1 MYDTDTLIKKAL
13 IIFLK
18 KGIKSVNMDDIANSL
33 GISKKTL
40 YLHVD
45 NKSDLV
51 NKSFAL
57 HVSHVLNV
65 LEQLIVEGR
74 NSIDELFLI
83 DQKIATIMK
92 QTNPYVL
99 GELRRFYPEAW
110 KVFEEFKHKG
120 LFSILKNNLRK
131 GIAQGLFRPELN
143 IDIISKLML
152 SRADVL
158 INDEVFP
165 LTTYNFQTL
174 LMENKIYH
182 IRGIATFKGIN
193 YLEQKINES

>member
-18 KGIKSVNMDDIANSL
+18 NGIKSVNMDDIASSL

-57 HVSHVLNV
+57 HVSHVLDV
-65 LEQLIVEGR
+65 LEQSIVEGR

-99 GELRRFYPEAW
+99 GELRRFFPEAW
-110 KVFEEFKHKG
+110 KLFEEFKHQE

-131 GIAQGLFRPELN
+131 GIEQGLFRPELN

-152 SRADVL
+152 SRANVL

-182 IRGIATFKGIN
+182 IRGIATIKGIN